1 MPLRRFVT
9 AAAIVLAACYTENT
23 TRLCTSSAA
32 PTDVIPCGST
42 PLTTVEI
49 TDSPFPYD
57 SVARVDIYIVS
68 IAVRNDPDTTS
79 TAAGW
84 ITVAEP
90 RRRFNLV
97 ALSGGVTDT
106 LGGSVVPPG
115 QYRAVRMVIDTD
127 SSSVTAATGQR
138 MPVDWQSSA
147 GRPTLYALVENP
159 IGVPNTGTSVV
170 IDFDVGRSFLVSRYP
185 GCARLCDGFVF
196 SPVFRAVN
204 RFATG
209 AVSGVVT
216 GDTLA
221 AYSAPIGNV
230 TITVYSGDPA
240 WGIDEWWVRAT
251 GRTDATGRFRIA
263 YLLPGTYILRAD
275 APRASPFTPGVR
287 SNVIVTAGTEV
298 VNQGITLPRGTSAGI
313 VVTPLPAYAYV
324 HDSVELTATLVDSAG
339 HTVPGASITWSNL
352 DTSVADLY
360 VSFSYAN
367 RALFKPKRAGTAR
380 IQVTADAVS
389 RTLTIPVLASPA
401 TGVSWVKVTPDS
413 ALLAVHDSINFTA
426 SARDSAGIALPN
438 QTYAW
443 TSSDTTIANIRI
455 YSLNGVTANIS
466 GLRAGTAVIRATSG
480 GKTGA
485 ATVRVQ

>member
-1 MPLRRFVT
+1 MRPSRL
-9 AAAIVLAACYTENT
+9 AAAAALALTACYAEDA
-23 TRLCTSSAA
+23 TRPFTRS
-32 PTDVIPCGST
+32 
-42 PLTTVEI
+42 PLTTIEI

-57 SVARVDIYIVS
+57 SVARVDLYIVS
-68 IAVRNDPDTTS
+68 IAVRNEPDTTNGS
-79 TAAGW
+79 GW

-90 RRRFNLV
+90 RRRLNLLE
-97 ALSGGVTDT
+97 LSSGVTDT
-106 LGGSVVPPG
+106 LGGDIVPAG
-115 QYRAVRMVIDTD
+115 QYKAVRMVIDTD
-127 SSSVTAATGQR
+127 SSFVTAVTGQR
-138 MPVDWQSSA
+138 LAVDWQSSA

-159 IGVPNTGTSVV
+159 IGIPDTGTSIV
-170 IDFDVGRSFLVSRYP
+170 IDFDVGRSFL
-185 GCARLCDGFVF
+185 CDAPCHSFVF

-209 AVSGVVT
+209 SVSGVVT

-221 AYSAPIGNV
+221 AYSAPIKDV

-251 GRTDATGRFRIA
+251 GRSDASGHFRIA

-298 VNQGITLPRGTSAGI
+298 VNQGITLPRGTSSSI
-313 VVTPLPAYAYV
+313 IVTPLPAYAYV
-324 HDSVELTATLVDSAG
+324 QDSVELTATLVDSAG
-339 HTVPGASITWSNL
+339 QTVPGATITWSNL
-352 DTSVADLY
+352 DTSVANLY

-367 RALFKPKRAGTAR
+367 RAIFKPKRAGTAR
-380 IQVTADAVS
+380 IQVNAGAAS
-389 RTLTIPVLASPA
+389 RTLTIPVLTSPA
-401 TGVSWVKVTPDS
+401 TGVSWVRVAPDS
-413 ALLAVHDSINFTA
+413 AFIAVNDSINFTA

-438 QTYAW
+438 QTYTW

-455 YSLNGVTANIS
+455 YSLNGVMANIR

>member
-1 MPLRRFVT
+1 MHLRRLVT
-9 AAAIVLAACYTENT
+9 AAALALAACYTES
-23 TRLCTSSAA
+23 TSINCLTGNPPSGR
-32 PTDVIPCGST
+32 CGGT
-42 PLTTVEI
+42 PLTTVEL

-68 IAVRNDPDTTS
+68 IAVRNEPDTTN
-79 TAAGW
+79 TGAGW

-90 RRRFNLV
+90 RQRFNLV

-127 SSSVTAATGQR
+127 SSSVTAVTGQR
-138 MPVDWQSSA
+138 MTVDWQSSA
-147 GRPTLYALVENP
+147 GRPALYALVEDP
-159 IGVPNTGTSVV
+159 IGVPDAGTSVV
-170 IDFDVGRSFLVSRYP
+170 IDFDVGRSFLVSRDA
-185 GCARLCDGFVF
+185 GCSGRCDGFVF

-240 WGIDEWWVRAT
+240 WGLDEWWVRAT
-251 GRTDATGRFRIA
+251 GRTDATGHFRIA

-298 VNQGITLPRGTSAGI
+298 LNQGITLPRGTTGSI
-313 VVTPLPAYAYV
+313 VVTPLPAYAYAG
-324 HDSVELTATLVDSAG
+324 DSLILTASLVDSAG
-339 HTVPGASITWSNL
+339 AVVPGATITWSNL
-352 DTSVADLY
+352 DTAVADLW
-360 VSFSYAN
+360 VFSSNRN
-367 RALFKPKRAGTAR
+367 RALFTAKVAGTAR
-380 IQVTADAVS
+380 LFIAADGFG
-389 RTLTIPVLASPA
+389 RTLTIPVLAAPA
-401 TGVSWVKVTPDS
+401 TGVSWVQVAPDS
-413 ALLAVHDSINFTA
+413 AFIAVNDSVNFTA
-426 SARDSAGIALPN
+426 TARDSAGIALPN
-438 QTYAW
+438 QAYAW
-443 TSSDTTIANIRI
+443 TSSDTTIANVRI
-455 YSLNGVTANIS
+455 YSVNGVIANIR
-466 GLRAGTAVIRATSG
+466 GLRAGTTVIRATSG